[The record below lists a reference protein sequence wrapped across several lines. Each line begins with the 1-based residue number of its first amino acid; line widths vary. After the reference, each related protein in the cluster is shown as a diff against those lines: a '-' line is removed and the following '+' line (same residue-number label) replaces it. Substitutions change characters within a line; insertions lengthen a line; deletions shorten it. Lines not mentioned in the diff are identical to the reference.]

1 MHFALASHTEIKMS
15 SEKKAVTSQLTNSV
29 WSIILDF
36 LGKVLNL
43 QSELE
48 LELTCWEM
56 ACRV

>member
-1 MHFALASHTEIKMS
+1 MS
-15 SEKKAVTSQLTNSV
+15 SEKKAVTSQLTNLV